1 MGFISN
7 LFGGPPD
14 SAQELGDIARRA
26 AQRAQGSK
34 RRGFFRTLFGR
45 SDPKF
50 NQELGAKVRSDQR
63 TQYYEHE
70 RQMREEERV
79 HRSMTRPR
87 YVYELEQSYRVPY
100 YKQEAE
106 RLKAENSPYAAQ
118 MEEQLKYA
126 QRSVDQHMQAFDHQ
140 HERQQYQQKYAFK
153 QQQSDYASQTY
164 EQANAQKEQMA
175 EQMRRRQV
183 MQEALHTQSNIGR
196 GGKGGQPLGRGQKF
210 SRFGPPQA
218 RGTFGRPSATRPGR

>member
-7 LFGGPPD
+7 LFGGSRD
-14 SAQELGDIARRA
+14 SAHEIGDIAQRA

-34 RRGFFRTLFGR
+34 RRGFLQRLFGQ

-50 NQELGAKVRSDQR
+50 NRELGDKVRSDQR
-63 TQYYEHE
+63 QQYYEHE
-70 RQMREEERV
+70 RQMQEEERI
-79 HRSMTRPR
+79 HRTVARPERLR
-87 YVYELEQSYRVPY
+87 YMEESYRVPY
-100 YKQEAE
+100 YREEAA
-106 RLKAENSPYAAQ
+106 RLKTENSPYAAQ

-126 QRSVDQHMQAFDHQ
+126 QRSVDQHMQTFDHQ

-175 EQMRRRQV
+175 EQMRRRQA

-218 RGTFGRPSATRPGR
+218 RGIFGRPSATRPGR